1 MSSIRKILPLT
12 VFVACVFF
20 LCSYVRNN
28 LSDFTKISDISISYV
43 MMIGCAV
50 LAVLIVNGLFLKAL
64 TIDFDIDLNFFE
76 YFSIS
81 VITSFGNIFLP
92 MKGGAGFRAV
102 YLKSRHDFD
111 YSYFVSSLAANYL
124 VTFNITSVA
133 ALACLA
139 LFYLYSGGFS
149 LPVALVFL
157 AVAAST
163 SWAIFFPAPSLEW
176 IPIMWVRE
184 RANRVLSGWQIIR
197 KSGKTVV
204 KLCFLSALNLFL
216 LSAITWLEFAAFQM
230 KDTYGH
236 GIGFLQSAIF
246 TAIGALSLLIS
257 ITPAAL
263 GIKESLLMF
272 SSQFLGIT
280 QSQALAVSLL
290 DRSVN
295 VVVLCLFFG
304 FASIYINKKLK
315 TKNIAPLT
323 PRPGTDAGRGR
334 LFSPRLFP
342 GPVPESCLAPLF
354 SPSVKIGMLSFNNV
368 SAK

>member
-1 MSSIRKILPLT
+1 MPSIRKILPLG

-20 LCSYVRNN
+20 LYSYVRNN

-43 MMIGCAV
+43 IMIGCAV
-50 LAVLIVNGLFLKAL
+50 LAALIVNGLFLKAL
-64 TIDFDIDLNFFE
+64 TIDFDIDLKFFE

-124 VTFNITSVA
+124 IVFNISSVV
-133 ALACLA
+133 ALACQA
-139 LFYLYSGGFS
+139 LFYLYSGAGS

-157 AVAAST
+157 AIAACT
-163 SWAIFFPAPSLEW
+163 SWAIFSPPPSLEW
-176 IPIMWVRE
+176 IPSRWVRQ
-184 RANRVLSGWQIIR
+184 RANGVLSGWQIIR
-197 KSGKTVV
+197 RNRKTVV
-204 KLCFLSALNLFL
+204 KLCSLTALNLFL
-216 LSAITWLEFAAFQM
+216 LSVITWLEFAAFQM
-230 KDTYGH
+230 KDAYGH
-236 GIGFLQSAIF
+236 GIGFLQSTIF

-295 VVVLCLFFG
+295 VAVLCLFFS
-304 FASIYINKKLK
+304 FSSIYINKKLK
-315 TKNIAPLT
+315 TKNVA
-323 PRPGTDAGRGR
+323 
-334 LFSPRLFP
+334 S
-342 GPVPESCLAPLF
+342 LAPRH
-354 SPSVKIGMLSFNNV
+354 
-368 SAK
+368 